1 LTQYHLLKE
10 TKNRG
15 KSADVYGISCTV
27 RQLFKGTGI
36 MGTGMQGQSV
46 QGTEVKDTRVQG
58 KDLTLKLVC

>member
-1 LTQYHLLKE
+1 
-10 TKNRG
+10 
-15 KSADVYGISCTV
+15 VYGISCTV